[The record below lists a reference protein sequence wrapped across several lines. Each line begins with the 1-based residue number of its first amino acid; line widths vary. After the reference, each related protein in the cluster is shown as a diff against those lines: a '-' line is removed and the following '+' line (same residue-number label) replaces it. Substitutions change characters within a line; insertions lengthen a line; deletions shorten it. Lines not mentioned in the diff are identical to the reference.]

1 MKFLNAPALFL
12 LSWTV
17 VAQPQSIDNPQTL
30 CFFSLNNAKEFQ
42 LTRAFLLKANSFGKP
57 HTRVVEFHDPDKDA
71 NPESSFRA
79 MTEFGQVCDGLVISG
94 HHTGSFG
101 GNRADGVLDISL
113 LEELSCDPRYEGFFQ
128 QVNAVWLQ
136 GCRTL
141 GVGSMALESGD
152 GGELQADYHM
162 QRVGAELIQDG
173 LEQSFADL
181 SFEFS
186 TTLDQDNPLASRYLR
201 VFPGARV
208 FGWTKSSP
216 GEKAGSEKSL
226 LYHMAHM
233 THLEQGSPLI
243 APLRQPS
250 KASMESVSQSFSKVL
265 GRNATDDELAID
277 AWLSHGRVKR
287 SGFGFDNSDLN
298 AYPPLL
304 RASEKSLLTAKALG
318 CNVRNSTTFEQLQ
331 VALDDILDSPTYVA
345 YSFNVIWQV
354 FQDLRQDNPADYEA
368 LRDQLVSSTAVMNLL
383 NSKLK
388 SPQTG
393 LLMKIEYYS
402 YYRELTG
409 NQVTEV
415 EARILEQVR
424 YFMIAEDLAGSQYDI
439 RDFRESLLLSLA
451 SHQLADPTYYRELI
465 RSPATDSEMLYTL
478 TWSFLKESPEGAD
491 TLISDIVNHPEA
503 DSGSLRGAA
512 HWLARRGTPEN
523 SANLRAILEHP
534 QVDEATVGTVA
545 SIVARHDMEG
555 NQILVEDIVAHP
567 KAGSF
572 ALSQASL
579 AVRKH
584 DLAIES
590 RLLTDLLSHPSLD
603 TSGLHNVSR
612 IIVKNDAL
620 GDAELLLK
628 IIDHQQVDK
637 SALNSVVMALGNP
650 GFETQQHLLDTVRNH
665 PKADA
670 GTLRY
675 VDQAMARNRHSGQEA
690 EFF

>member
-1 MKFLNAPALFL
+1 MKSLNALAFL
-12 LSWTV
+12 VLSWAV
-17 VAQPQSIDNPQTL
+17 VAQPQPVENSQTL

-42 LTRAFLLKANSFGKP
+42 LTRTFLLEANSSGKR
-57 HTRVVEFHDPDKDA
+57 HIRVVEFHDPDKDA
-71 NPESSFRA
+71 NPESSFRS
-79 MTEFGQVCDGLVISG
+79 MTAVGQVCDGLVISG

-101 GNRADGVLDISL
+101 GNRAKGVLDISF
-113 LEELSCDPRYEGFFQ
+113 LEELSCDPQYELFFE
-128 QVNAVWLQ
+128 QVNALWLQ

-141 GVGSMALESGD
+141 GVGPMALESGD

-233 THLEQGSPLI
+233 THLERGIPLM
-243 APLRQPS
+243 APLRQRS

-265 GRNATDDELAID
+265 GRNASDDALSIE

-287 SGFGFDNSDLN
+287 SGYGFDNSDLN
-298 AYPPLL
+298 AYAPLL
-304 RASEKSLLTAKALG
+304 TASEKGLLEAKTLG
-318 CNVRNSTTFEQLQ
+318 CNLRNSTTFDQLQ
-331 VALDDILDSPTYVA
+331 IALDNILDSPTYVA
-345 YSFNVIWQV
+345 YNFNVIWQV
-354 FQDLRQDNPADYEA
+354 FQNLRQNKPADYEA
-368 LRDQLVSSTAVMNLL
+368 LRGQLVSSTAVMNLL

-415 EARILEQVR
+415 EIRILEQVR
-424 YFMIAEDLAGSQYDI
+424 YFMLADDLAGSQYDI

-451 SHQLADPTYYRELI
+451 SHQLAGPAFYRDLMQ
-465 RSPATDSEMLYTL
+465 SPSTDSAMLYTI

-491 TLISDIVNHPEA
+491 GLISDIISHYEV

-512 HWLARRGTPEN
+512 HWLARRGKLEDTA
-523 SANLRAILEHP
+523 SLRAILEHP
-534 QVDEATVGTVA
+534 KVDAATVGTVA
-545 SIVARHDMEG
+545 SIVARQNIAG
-555 NQILVEDIVAHP
+555 NEILIEDIVAHP
-567 KAGSF
+567 EADSF
-572 ALSQASL
+572 ALSQVSL

-584 DLAIES
+584 DLDVES
-590 RLLTDLLSHPSLD
+590 SLLSKLLSHPSLD

-612 IIVKNDAL
+612 IIVRNDAL
-620 GDAELLLK
+620 KDAGLLSK

-637 SALNSVVMALGNP
+637 HALNSVAIALGDP
-650 GFETQQHLLDTVRNH
+650 GLESRQQLLDTVRNH

-670 GTLRY
+670 RTLRY
-675 VDQAMARNRHSGQEA
+675 VDQALVKNRYSDQEA
-690 EFF
+690 EIF

>member
-1 MKFLNAPALFL
+1 MKPLIALAWLL
-12 LSWTV
+12 LSWTAA
-17 VAQPQSIDNPQTL
+17 AQPQSMDHPQTL
-30 CFFSLNNAKEFQ
+30 CFFSLNNAKEFL
-42 LTRAFLLKANSFGKP
+42 LTRAFLLEASNFGKR
-57 HTRVVEFHDPDKDA
+57 HTRVVEFHNPDSDA
-71 NPESSFRA
+71 HPESSFRA
-79 MTEFGQVCDGLVISG
+79 MTDTGQVCDGLVISG

-101 GNRADGVLDISL
+101 GNRADGVLDISF
-113 LEELSCDPRYEGFFQ
+113 LEELSCNPRYEAFFQ
-128 QVNAVWLQ
+128 RVNAVWLQ

-141 GVGSMALESGD
+141 GVGPMALESGD

-186 TTLDQDNPLASRYLR
+186 ATLDQDNPLASRYLR

-216 GEKAGSEKSL
+216 GEKAGSETSL

-233 THLEQGSPLI
+233 VHLEQGAPLV
-243 APLRQPS
+243 APLRQRS
-250 KASMESVSQSFSKVL
+250 EASMVGISQSFSKVL
-265 GRNATDDELAID
+265 GRNSTDDALSID

-298 AYPPLL
+298 AYAPLFN
-304 RASEKSLLTAKALG
+304 ASETSLLTAKDLG

-331 VALDDILDSPTYVA
+331 AALDKILGSPTYVA

-354 FQDLRQDNPADYEA
+354 FQNLREENPEDYAA
-368 LRDQLVSSTAVMNLL
+368 LRHQLVSSAAVMNLL
-383 NSKLK
+383 DSKLK

-415 EARILEQVR
+415 EARILEQVH
-424 YFMIAEDLAGSQYDI
+424 YFMLAEDLAGSQYDV

-451 SHQLADPTYYRELI
+451 SHQLAGPAFYRDLMQ
-465 RSPATDSEMLYTL
+465 SPATDSALLYTL
-478 TWSFLKESPEGAD
+478 TWSFLKESPDGAHG
-491 TLISDIVNHPEA
+491 LISDIISHPET
-503 DSGSLRGAA
+503 DSGSLQGAA
-512 HWLARRGTPEN
+512 HWLARRDTLDD
-523 SANLRAILEHP
+523 SASLKAILEHP
-534 QVDEATVGTVA
+534 EVDAATVGTVA
-545 SIVARHDMEG
+545 SIVARQDMVG
-555 NQILVEDIVAHP
+555 NQILIEDIVTHP
-567 KAGSF
+567 RAGSF

-584 DLAIES
+584 DLVVES
-590 RLLTDLLSHPSLD
+590 RLLSELLSHPSLD

-612 IIVKNDAL
+612 IIVTNDTLRNA
-620 GDAELLLK
+620 DLLLK

-637 SALNSVVMALGNP
+637 HALNSVAIALGDP
-650 GFETQQHLLDTVRNH
+650 DLEARQQLLDTVRTH

-675 VDQAMARNRHSGQEA
+675 VDQALVETRYSDQEA
-690 EFF
+690 EIF